1 METLTQKPPD
11 TQTLEPPMV
20 VVEATVSPEADE
32 TLAVKEPQEKG
43 LMLFSIGD
51 LVWGRKDADQWWPGM
66 VCDPSRA
73 PDESPGRSSDAVL
86 VAYFGGDDSF
96 TWCLPSQLKPFK
108 LEFPKMAAQS
118 ESKSFVS
125 AVENALEEM
134 ERCLE
139 LELSCSCVVDE
150 FSKQESRKF
159 SVTNYEPIEF
169 LKLVFDA
176 AKDALAVNMLEI
188 TMLRSWALAIGRGG
202 GQHRRKIL
210 DLIDK
215 IDFDAPRGELMRED
229 DGRVEVGAMADVSEE
244 KNQGIKKRN
253 MTNVSEEKDQKTK
266 KRSMTK
272 LIAEMDLNAVE
283 VSDTEEEIDLVVA
296 AVVNEE
302 KHEDVKDPELVN
314 PVVEVDDG
322 TGSGKRERKKSKYLS
337 YPYTDYI
344 ENNKNSASPEDIE
357 MKTPKKRG
365 VLIGSPR
372 KSRFSG
378 DGFDKEE
385 DQKSPVYK
393 IDATPVS
400 EILAELQATAVD
412 GLHLKWNRLAKAVRG
427 FLAVY
432 RNSVFSDGSE
442 FQAYQKHLSECGC
455 MNGKGLDTAKVDCLK
470 EDNNERSDKLKKGEA
485 NGEILDDGKMKRSGK
500 GNALQKKKARKDNA
514 EAQTTLLDSAPSL
527 TLLKR
532 QMRIDGGAPVNVSV
546 EFTDDLGKG
555 KSMGG
560 RRKGKNNSDFQ
571 VAVDSGPKLW
581 NAAKLSEALEK
592 PNASGELSN
601 GGSFVNPEH
610 MVVEPPK
617 SGGKSGQKRR
627 SSKESITDALE
638 GGKSGKK
645 RKRNKNG
652 NSCARPEALLLSFA
666 PGTILPSKAEL
677 VAEFS
682 KYGSLNE
689 AGTEVHEDSFSARV
703 VYMSSSD
710 VEKALNSQD
719 KTGVFAPP
727 YATYRVHYLPGNFS
741 PSELKLSVPQPLPYI
756 RKNLERMITTLTGSS
771 VPGKHAGQAD
781 GLKVDAK
788 ENLVGEMQGLLEKVN
803 QLLDE
808 PPTGTS

>member
-1 METLTQKPPD
+1 
-11 TQTLEPPMV
+11 MV
-20 VVEATVSPEADE
+20 AVEAKVSPEAEPE
-32 TLAVKEPQEKG
+32 TLAEKEKEKEKANNNDNK
-43 LMLFSIGD
+43 MEFQLFSIGD
-51 LVWGRKDADQWWPGM
+51 LVWGRKGADEWWPGM

-73 PDESPGRSSDAVL
+73 PDKSPGRNSDAVL

-96 TWCLPSQLKPFK
+96 TWCHPSQLKPFK
-108 LEFPKMAAQS
+108 LEFPKMSAQS

-139 LELSCSCVVDE
+139 LEMSCSCVVDE

-215 IDFDAPRGELMRED
+215 IDFDAPRGELIRED
-229 DGRVEVGAMADVSEE
+229 DRGVEVGAMPDVSEE
-244 KNQGIKKRN
+244 KNHG
-253 MTNVSEEKDQKTK
+253 MK

-283 VSDTEEEIDLVVA
+283 VSDTEEESEVVA

-302 KHEDVKDPELVN
+302 KHDDDVKDPELGN
-314 PVVEVDDG
+314 PIVEVDEG

-337 YPYTDYI
+337 YPYTDFN

-357 MKTPKKRG
+357 MKMAKKRV

-372 KSRFSG
+372 KSSLSG

-393 IDATPVS
+393 LDATPVS
-400 EILAELQATAVD
+400 EILAELEATAVD
-412 GLHLKWNRLAKAVRG
+412 GLHLKWNRLAKTVRG
-427 FLAVY
+427 FFAVY
-432 RNSVFSDGSE
+432 RDSVFSDGSE

-470 EDNNERSDKLKKGEA
+470 EDNNERSDKLKKGEV
-485 NGEILDDGKMKRSGK
+485 NGEILDDDKTKRSGK
-500 GNALQKKKARKDNA
+500 GNTLQKKKARKDNVGV
-514 EAQTTLLDSAPSL
+514 ETTLLDLAPSL

-532 QMRIDGGAPVNVSV
+532 QMRIDGGAPVNVSM

-560 RRKGKNNSDFQ
+560 RRKGKNNSNFQ
-571 VAVDSGPKLW
+571 VDVDSGPKLW
-581 NAAKLSEALEK
+581 AAAELSEALEK
-592 PNASGELSN
+592 PNGRRVLSN
-601 GGSFVNPEH
+601 GGSFVNPER

-617 SGGKSGQKRR
+617 GGGKSGRKRR
-627 SSKESITDALE
+627 NRKESITGILE

-645 RKRNKNG
+645 RKRNKDG
-652 NSCARPEALLLSFA
+652 NSRARPEALLLSFA
-666 PGTILPSKAEL
+666 PGTILPSKADL
-677 VAEFS
+677 ITEFS

-703 VYMSSSD
+703 VYTNSSD

-719 KTGVFAPP
+719 KARVFAPP
-727 YATYRVHYLPGNFS
+727 NATYRVHYLPGNFS

-756 RKNLERMITTLTGSS
+756 RKNLERMISTLTGSS

-808 PPTGTS
+808 PPTGTSS